1 MRSSMRRRLLVCLA
15 LPLAA
20 VLAMPAAAQAVGP
33 DEPVSEE
40 RGDRPDTGSPLADAL
55 IEAVEEGATGSA
67 EILDELS
74 LPESG
79 GGSLSFDAAGQVTA
93 TVTLAGSGR
102 DDTLAR
108 LAEIAEVDAV
118 STLMP
123 VATVRIDPGRIA
135 EAAEIPGVRGI
146 VPALQPFTG
155 RELGARAA
163 GPAQAAPLP
172 VSPAVGNE
180 SCGPIPV
187 EADGPLRSAEAR
199 KAFGVDGSGVTVGI
213 ISDSF
218 ARTSWPTSWQDDVA
232 SGALPGPGNPCGRT
246 QAVEI
251 ISDRLGGGS
260 DEGRAMAQLVHGIAP
275 GAKLL
280 FADPGTS
287 DPAQGSTSDIG
298 AAENI
303 VALAQAGAD
312 VIVDDIT
319 WPQEAYFQKSF
330 MSAAIEYVK
339 EHYGVAY
346 LTSAGNANGVG
357 SLGASSGAPVSSW
370 QTAQYRPMACPGWVD
385 AGTGADCLDFDP
397 GLPEVAY
404 DTLTI
409 DPDLGWATSMRA
421 LASIGEPVFGVTT
434 KYELHFYRDNPGDP
448 VPFQLASIPS
458 LGAIYPGLSGN
469 VSVAPGDRVRMVMV
483 RTEHDPAKPDPAVY
497 LGFVR
502 GGDAIAQ
509 REFMGSRELGSS
521 AADRVGE
528 TAFGHGG
535 DGSAVSIAAAD
546 WADPTALRD
555 YSSLG
560 PSTQIFEPLTLPV
573 LDAVPAERLPEPQL
587 IDAPHAVAVDGTQ
600 TTFFGDDWGSGGAPE
615 YRFFGTS
622 AAAPN
627 AAAVLALGK
636 SYAPAM
642 SNAELA
648 EHLLATARGPADG
661 GPANP
666 YAAAGFPDSHVTGT
680 GIVDAYRLLDA
691 LPKRPAAPTG
701 FFATEITQDSA
712 ELRWDEDDAPQH
724 RLEVRDAESGKT
736 LVAEDLDGA
745 ASSRT
750 VADLT
755 PNHPYS
761 ASLEAL
767 NEAGPSWPVGAEF
780 ITLPLPPTGLAV
792 ARATDGEIELVW
804 QQEGTLDHYRLSI
817 VPHRA
822 ASNGSAG
829 SAPPSAALS
838 PAQTGEVVELT
849 AGTTSHVFAGLD
861 AETRH
866 TVILEALNANW
877 QGGSVQ
883 IEADTLAAQPVLVS
897 TRTLPPTG
905 GQSGAPVLIGAGA
918 LIVLGA
924 AVTAITLVRRRGA
937 GDRNDE
943 SQS

>member
-1 MRSSMRRRLLVCLA
+1 MRRRLLVCLA

-20 VLAMPAAAQAVGP
+20 VLAVPAAAQAVGP

-40 RGDRPDTGSPLADAL
+40 RGERPDTGSPLADAL
-55 IEAVEEGATGSA
+55 IDVVDEGATEPG

-74 LPESG
+74 LSESG
-79 GGSLSFDAAGQVTA
+79 GGSLNFDADGQVSV
-93 TVTLAGSGR
+93 TVTFAGAER
-102 DDTLAR
+102 DAV
-108 LAEIAEVDAV
+108 LAELAAIARVDEV

-123 VATVRIDPGRIA
+123 AATVRIDPARIS
-135 EAAEIPGVRGI
+135 EAAEIPGVLGA
-146 VPALQPFTG
+146 VPVLQPFTG
-155 RELGARAA
+155 RESGTLVA
-163 GPAQAAPLP
+163 GPAKAAPRA
-172 VSPAVGNE
+172 VAPAVGNE

-199 KAFGVDGSGVTVGI
+199 KAFGVDGSEVTVGI
-213 ISDSF
+213 MSDSF
-218 ARTSWPTSWQDDVA
+218 AQTSWPTSWQGDVA
-232 SGALPGPGNPCGRT
+232 SGALPGPGNPCGRSHP
-246 QAVEI
+246 VEI
-251 ISDRLGGGS
+251 ISDGLGGGS

-280 FADPGTS
+280 FADPG
-287 DPAQGSTSDIG
+287 TSDIG

-357 SLGASSGAPVSSW
+357 SLDASSGAPVSSW
-370 QTAQYRPMACPGWVD
+370 QTAQYRPMTCPGWVD
-385 AGTGADCLDFDP
+385 AGPEADCLDFDP

-409 DPDLGWATSMRA
+409 DPELGWGTSMRA

-528 TAFGHGG
+528 TVFGHGG

-573 LDAVPAERLPEPQL
+573 LDAAPAERLPEPQL

-648 EHLLATARGPADG
+648 EHLLATARGAAVG

-680 GIVDAYRLLDA
+680 GIVDAYRLLET
-691 LPKRPAAPTG
+691 LPARPAVPTG
-701 FFATEITQDSA
+701 FAATGITQDSV
-712 ELRWDEDDAPQH
+712 ELSWDAGDALSH
-724 RLEVRDAESGKT
+724 RLEIIDEQSGET
-736 LVAEDLDGA
+736 VVAEDIDGA
-745 ASSRT
+745 VRSRIVT
-750 VADLT
+750 GLMPD
-755 PNHPYS
+755 HPYA

-767 NEAGPSWPVGAEF
+767 NEAGPGWPAAVEF
-780 ITLPLPPTGLAV
+780 ITLPLSPTGLAV
-792 ARATDGEIELVW
+792 SRATDREIELVW

-817 VPHRA
+817 VPQGSVGTRVDA
-822 ASNGSAG
+822 AGFT
-829 SAPPSAALS
+829 AALS
-838 PAQTGEVVELT
+838 PPEPGQVVELP
-849 AGTTSHVFAGLD
+849 AGTTSYVFTGLD
-861 AETRH
+861 PETLH
-866 TVILEALNANW
+866 TVILEARNADW
-877 QGGSVQ
+877 QGPSVR
-883 IEADTLAAQPVLVS
+883 IDASTLAARPMPVS
-897 TRTLPPTG
+897 TDSLPPTG
-905 GQSGAPVLIGAGA
+905 GESGVPVLIGAA
-918 LIVLGA
+918 VLILLGA
-924 AVTAITLVRRRGA
+924 AVSAATLIRRRRSNDR
-937 GDRNDE
+937 GDDARP
-943 SQS
+943 